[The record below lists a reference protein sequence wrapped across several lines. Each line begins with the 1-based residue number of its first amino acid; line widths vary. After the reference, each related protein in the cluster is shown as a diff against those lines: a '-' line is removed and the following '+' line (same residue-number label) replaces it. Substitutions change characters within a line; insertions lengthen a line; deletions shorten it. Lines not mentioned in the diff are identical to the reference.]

1 MGIFEATDRVL
12 TRIMTRMYGPAETEE
27 KTTSCEPAFFKV
39 KQPPKVE
46 AMQYDGTLH
55 IAARIGAWSFS
66 HDNPAEYTCGQ
77 EECTGMEADHVFI
90 IDTIDGERVVAAG
103 DWVIRTAL
111 GEFICCTAE
120 KFNETYERA

>member
-1 MGIFEATDRVL
+1 MGIIQSIIKAIGHPYR
-12 TRIMTRMYGPAETEE
+12 PAEEE
-27 KTTSCEPAFFKV
+27 PDREPTIWKV

-46 AMQYDGTLH
+46 AMQYDGTLNM
-55 IAARIGAWSFS
+55 AARIGAWSFS

-77 EECTGMEADHVFI
+77 EKCTGMESDHVFI

-111 GEFICCTAE
+111 GEFMCCTAE
-120 KFNETYERA
+120 KFNETYEKENK